1 VVVRSLAG
9 TVCGRAGNRLIQ
21 NHEIAV
27 IPAGSELNG
36 LGAKTMKR
44 ILSFILVIGFVSFAL
59 QSYATDRDDAKAL
72 VKQAAAYVKYQ
83 GKEKALA
90 EISTPKGMFDKGEL
104 YVFAYD
110 LQGVMLAH
118 PKNSALIGQN
128 LIAVPDTEGKLFRK
142 EIVEKAKLSGSG
154 WVDYVYLNPETSRQ
168 EHKSTYFLKVGD
180 IILCCGVYNDYSHA
194 GD

>member
-1 VVVRSLAG
+1 MK
-9 TVCGRAGNRLIQ
+9 
-21 NHEIAV
+21 
-27 IPAGSELNG
+27 
-36 LGAKTMKR
+36 KTTA
-44 ILSFILVIGFVSFAL
+44 LLTVIGLFSFAVL
-59 QSYATDRDDAKAL
+59 SYAADRDDAKAL
-72 VKQAAAYVKYQ
+72 VKRAAAYVKYQ

-118 PKNSALIGQN
+118 PKNPALIGRN

-142 EIVEKAKLSGSG
+142 EIVEKAKSKGSG
-154 WVDYVYLNPETSRQ
+154 WVDYVYLNPETNKQ
-168 EHKSTYFLKVGD
+168 EHKTTYLQKVGD
-180 IILCCGVYNDYSHA
+180 IILCCGVYQDYSHS